1 MKPPKDENMNLALL
15 ISRLIADLYAFHDY
29 EVQKDRIVELTKLV
43 LLAEPELTE
52 KEAEDFFM
60 KVKMG
65 EFGVVFKAP
74 SCLMFMF
81 QTYRGYILRQK
92 LLRPIPE

>member
-1 MKPPKDENMNLALL
+1 MKPPKDIKVTLAVL
-15 ISRLIADLYAFHDY
+15 ISNKIADLYAFHDY
-29 EVQKDRIVELTKLV
+29 EVQKDRIVELTKLI

-65 EFGVVFKAP
+65 EFGVVYKAA
-74 SCLMFMF
+74 SCLLSMF
-81 QTYRGYILRQK
+81 QTYKGYILRQK
-92 LLRPIPE
+92 LLKQIPE

>member
-1 MKPPKDENMNLALL
+1 MKQEPLNVQLALK
-15 ISRLIADLYAFHDY
+15 ISKLIADLYAFHDY
-29 EVQKDRIVELTKLV
+29 EVQKDRIVELTKLI
-43 LLAEPELTE
+43 LMAEPELTD

-65 EFGVVFKAP
+65 EYGVLYKAP
-74 SCLMFMF
+74 SCLMSMF